1 MNNKTLN
8 LYLLTQYEN
17 DNYDTYD
24 SCVVAAYNKEEAV
37 KIHPYKE
44 YYENYIYC
52 PELDDEY
59 ELWNSRTWVS
69 SPDKVTC
76 ELIGIATKGIA
87 PNSVICSSF
96 NAG

>member
-1 MNNKTLN
+1 MIRRL
-8 LYLLTQYEN
+8 YEN

-52 PELDDEY
+52 PELDETFSTIKEAY
-59 ELWNSRTWVS
+59 EKYNINKTSIGYCLCGKQKHAGKHPVTGEKLSWVKLENKS
-69 SPDKVTC
+69 S
-76 ELIGIATKGIA
+76 
-87 PNSVICSSF
+87 
-96 NAG
+96 

>member
-1 MNNKTLN
+1 MRSVGNIRHAV
-8 LYLLTQYEN
+8 EN
-17 DNYDTYD
+17 HVM
-24 SCVVAAYNKEEAV
+24 SKKA
-37 KIHPYKE
+37 
-44 YYENYIYC
+44 
-52 PELDDEY
+52 LDEEY